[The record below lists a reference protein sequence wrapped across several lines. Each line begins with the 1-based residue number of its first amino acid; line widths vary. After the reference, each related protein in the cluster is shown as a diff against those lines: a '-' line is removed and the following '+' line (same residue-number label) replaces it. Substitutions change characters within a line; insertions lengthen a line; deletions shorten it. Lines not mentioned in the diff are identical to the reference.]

1 MHPVLRFQIT
11 VGIVAP
17 LNLHRHAL
25 DTRLITVE
33 QVGYRHLIAVSL
45 RPAHIHTHQHR
56 GPVLCLRTTGTRVNL
71 QHRLH
76 RVLLLA
82 EHILQ
87 FQVLDGLNRLGVGV
101 VHLFLG
107 HHLVLVEVEGQ
118 LQFVGQG
125 THLLIAVEPFLDAL
139 HLLHLLLCALT
150 VFPEVRR
157 LRTKILLLVLH
168 LFLIYFEVPAQ
179 RISPL

>member
-1 MHPVLRFQIT
+1 MHPVLRFQIAI
-11 VGIVAP
+11 GIVAP
-17 LNLHRHAL
+17 LYLHRDTL
-25 DTRLITVE
+25 DSRLITVE
-33 QVGYRHLIAVSL
+33 QVGDRHLITMCL
-45 RPAHIHTHQHR
+45 CPAHIHTHQHR
-56 GPVLCLRTTGTRVNL
+56 GPVLCLRTAGTRVDL

-87 FQVLDGLNRLGVGV
+87 FQVLDGLYRLGVGV
-101 VHLFLG
+101 VHLFLS
-107 HHLVLVEVEGQ
+107 HHLILVEVEGQ

-125 THLLIAVEPFLDAL
+125 THLLIAVEPFLDTL
-139 HLLHLLLCALT
+139 HLLHLLLGALS

-168 LFLIYFEVPAQ
+168 LFLIYFQIPMQ
-179 RISPL
+179 RIGPL